1 MNEMVPNQQNLII
14 YNTLDG
20 KVSVTMMARDGNVW
34 MNQKQMAELFATS
47 VPNVNI
53 HISNIL
59 KENELDKD
67 SVIKDYL
74 ITATDGKHYNVTF
87 YSLDMVLA
95 VGFRV
100 KGKRGTQFRIWANQ
114 HLKEFIVKG
123 FVLDDERLKNPD
135 GRPDYFD
142 ELLERIRDIRASEK
156 RFYQK
161 LRDLFALS
169 SDYDSTDKATQM
181 FFAETQNKL
190 LYAVTHQTAAEII
203 VSRADASQP
212 NMALTS
218 WKGSVVR
225 KQDIYIAKNYLRADE
240 IDLLNRLT
248 TLFLE
253 SAEIR
258 VKERFDLTI
267 NYWRQNV
274 DHLLE
279 FQNKDV
285 LRNAGSISNKEMEAR
300 VLAVYEQFDQ
310 RRKQADAQLADQ
322 MDDEE
327 LKQLEQQIVNRK

>member
-258 VKERFDLTI
+258 VKERLDLTI

-274 DHLLE
+274 EHLLE

-285 LRNAGSISNKEMEAR
+285 LRNAGSISNKEMETH

-327 LKQLEQQIVNRK
+327 LRQLEQQIVNRK

>member
-1 MNEMVPNQQNLII
+1 MNDVVPNQQNLII

-47 VPNVNI
+47 KQNVGQ
-53 HISNIL
+53 HIANIL
-59 KENELDKD
+59 KENELSLD
-67 SVIKDYL
+67 SVVKNFF
-74 ITATDGKHYNVTF
+74 ITAADGKLYDVTF

-169 SDYDSTDKATQM
+169 SDYDATDKATQM

-258 VKERFDLTI
+258 VKERLDLTL

-274 DHLLE
+274 DHLLQ

-285 LRNAGSISNKEMEAR
+285 LRNAGSISNKEMETH

-327 LKQLEQQIVNRK
+327 LKQLEQQIINRK